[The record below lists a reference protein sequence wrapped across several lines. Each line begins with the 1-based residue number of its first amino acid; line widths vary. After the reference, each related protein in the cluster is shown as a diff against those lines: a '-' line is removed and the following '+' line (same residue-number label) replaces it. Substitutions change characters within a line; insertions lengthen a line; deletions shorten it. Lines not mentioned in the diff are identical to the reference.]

1 MNWSGWLTATHE
13 EQQQML
19 ASYRREVKRE
29 SDRAKE
35 TNYRAMDEAL
45 RTGISPSRKPNL
57 REQA

>member
-1 MNWSGWLTATHE
+1 MNWSGWTTATHD

-29 SDRAKE
+29 SDRARD

-45 RTGISPSRKPNL
+45 RTGAIGNRD
-57 REQA
+57 AI